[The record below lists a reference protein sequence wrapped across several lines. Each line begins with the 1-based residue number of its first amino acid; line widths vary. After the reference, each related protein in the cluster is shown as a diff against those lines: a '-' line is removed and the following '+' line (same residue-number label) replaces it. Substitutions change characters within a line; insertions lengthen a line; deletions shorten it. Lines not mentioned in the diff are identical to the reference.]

1 MTITE
6 KAKQNTMVENSI
18 VANYGYP
25 HLYEKTN
32 INTRSILYWGFV
44 WDWNDDNFNTI
55 NEWLTIILT
64 ATETDILN
72 HS

>member
-1 MTITE
+1 MFG
-6 KAKQNTMVENSI
+6 
-18 VANYGYP
+18 NYGYP